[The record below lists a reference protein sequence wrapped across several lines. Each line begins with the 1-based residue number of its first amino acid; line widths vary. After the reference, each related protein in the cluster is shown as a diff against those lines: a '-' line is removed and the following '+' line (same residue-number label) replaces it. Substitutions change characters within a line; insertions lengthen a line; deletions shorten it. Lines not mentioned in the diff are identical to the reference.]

1 MDSEFVHVMDYV
13 AESFC
18 YLLVEDSEE
27 VFDSGSSRGSHHP
40 SHKCFMVD
48 GSHHEE
54 TTEGHVESIHG
65 GEVTP
70 PLDPDDEARA
80 NERVPPNLRLEQL
93 WAWQHEL
100 EDTCLQHEAEHAE
113 LEHEIACR
121 KEGDTRVP
129 WPMTCTEG

>member
-40 SHKCFMVD
+40 SRECFMAD
-48 GSHHEE
+48 GSHREE
-54 TTEGHVESIHG
+54 TTEGHVKSIHG

-70 PLDPDDEARA
+70 PLDPDDKAGV
-80 NERVPPNLRLEQL
+80 NERIQPNPRLEQL
-93 WAWQHEL
+93 WARQQKL
-100 EDTCLQHEAEHAE
+100 EDMCL
-113 LEHEIACR
+113 
-121 KEGDTRVP
+121 
-129 WPMTCTEG
+129 